1 MPRPTESPLQ
11 PETLP
16 TPSFAGSVAAEIG
29 EDRGAAIVHV
39 PPSWTG
45 LEIEIRRP
53 PQPWKD
59 VHVAVLQRRLVSTT
73 EFSAFFPSLQEGEY
87 EVRPRP
93 RPERPR
99 DENENESRRLCIS
112 AGSVIHLYYS
122 DRVASAVV
130 AIER

>member
-1 MPRPTESPLQ
+1 MPRPTESPTR
-11 PETLP
+11 PETLRA
-16 TPSFAGSVAAEIG
+16 PSFAGTVAAEIG

-53 PQPWKD
+53 PQPWKG
-59 VHVAVLQRRLVSTT
+59 VHVAVLQRRLVGGT

-93 RPERPR
+93 RSKRRR
-99 DENENESRRLCIS
+99 DEHEGRRLCIS
-112 AGSVIHLYYS
+112 AGTVVHLYWS
-122 DRVASAVV
+122 DRPAK
-130 AIER
+130 AIVGSP